1 MHLDSLWNGPTKT
14 LVNYRFVKDRF
25 EADKVLNRAVLISG
39 VGSGQI
45 SVTITKVVE

>member
-1 MHLDSLWNGPTKT
+1 MHLDSLINGPTKT

-39 VGSGQI
+39 VGSAQT
-45 SVTITKVVE
+45 SVTITKVGE